1 MWCKLFVPNSIWE
14 SNFTFSL
21 KSGFCLI
28 SLNEAK
34 SSLQFFFRIPRPS
47 PCLVVGMMVQFGPS
61 VHPSVLVDYIFCP
74 HECVAA
80 WPFVRL
86 KDGITLCILPCPSV
100 CWSVDRTEIADFI
113 FSHFSPLYDNGS
125 FWISSQFSLTQS
137 SVFIDSLRSSIFC
150 CVLCDSL
157 SHLPVDWSVRRS
169 ICY

>member
-21 KSGFCLI
+21 NSGFCLI

-61 VHPSVLVDYIFCP
+61 VHLSVLVDYIFCP

-113 FSHFSPLYDNGS
+113 FFA
-125 FWISSQFSLTQS
+125 FF
-137 SVFIDSLRSSIFC
+137 FI
-150 CVLCDSL
+150 V
-157 SHLPVDWSVRRS
+157 
-169 ICY
+169 